1 MADID
6 AFIRAP
12 SQEALGNFSM
22 EQLLVIAE
30 HFSVEVV
37 GDKRLKSTIKASIVS
52 ALSKTG
58 VFPAEKEGVVKP
70 LLQAS
75 SLSFEQQK
83 EMLLLQ
89 LSHDKMRYEMEFEK
103 EIAVERMRQETEKAK
118 IDMEG
123 QRLSMGRDGAVLGS
137 EGALEIY
144 LCLGEV
150 EGLLML
156 GHWGWIQRKWLGR
169 NLRILVTIV
178 VRKAIGNRIVRCLE
192 QNPREEDLWVN
203 QLRSLLL

>member
-37 GDKRLKSTIKASIVS
+37 DDKRLKSTIKASIVS
-52 ALSKTG
+52 ALRETG
-58 VFPAEKEGVVKP
+58 VFPAEKEGVLKP
-70 LLQAS
+70 LLQAN
-75 SLSFEQQK
+75 SLSFEQQKEMLLLQK

-103 EIAVERMRQETEKAK
+103 EIAVERMRQETEKTK
-118 IDMEG
+118 LDMEG
-123 QRLSMGRDGAVLGS
+123 QRLSMGRDGAVLGEWHGVQVPKSPQRAGS

-156 GHWGWIQRKWLGR
+156 GHWG
-169 NLRILVTIV
+169 
-178 VRKAIGNRIVRCLE
+178 
-192 QNPREEDLWVN
+192 
-203 QLRSLLL
+203 

>member
-22 EQLLVIAE
+22 EQLLIIAE

-52 ALSKTG
+52 ALCETG

-123 QRLSMGRDGAVLGS
+123 QRLSMGRDGAVLGEWHGVQVPKS
-137 EGALEIY
+137 PP
-144 LCLGEV
+144 
-150 EGLLML
+150 
-156 GHWGWIQRKWLGR
+156 RTK
-169 NLRILVTIV
+169 
-178 VRKAIGNRIVRCLE
+178 GNFGIRGCRG
-192 QNPREEDLWVN
+192 
-203 QLRSLLL
+203 SG

>member
-30 HFSVEVV
+30 QFSVEVV

-52 ALSKTG
+52 ALRETG

-75 SLSFEQQK
+75 SRSFEQHK

-118 IDMEG
+118 LDMEG
-123 QRLSMGRDGAVLGS
+123 QRLSMGRDGATDVSQYIRTCHVCQLTGKPNQKIKP
-137 EGALEIY
+137 APLQP
-144 LCLGEV
+144 
-150 EGLLML
+150 
-156 GHWGWIQRKWLGR
+156 IQ
-169 NLRILVTIV
+169 V
-178 VRKAIGNRIVRCLE
+178 
-192 QNPREEDLWVN
+192 
-203 QLRSLLL
+203 